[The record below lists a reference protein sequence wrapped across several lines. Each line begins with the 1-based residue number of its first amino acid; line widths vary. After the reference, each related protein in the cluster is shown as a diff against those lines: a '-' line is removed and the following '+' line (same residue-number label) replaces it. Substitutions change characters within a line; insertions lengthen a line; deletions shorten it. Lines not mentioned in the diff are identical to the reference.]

1 VGAIVDSGADQT
13 LFPLSVAAD
22 LGLSENELED
32 DPAGAAGVG
41 SMFSTWLAP
50 VGIRGW
56 VLRRGVGGA
65 TLRWGPELRLDP
77 VFAEPQF
84 ALLGRSDFFPHFR
97 ITFETDAIGPIFHLD
112 AA

>member
-1 VGAIVDSGADQT
+1 
-13 LFPLSVAAD
+13 
-22 LGLSENELED
+22 
-32 DPAGAAGVG
+32 
-41 SMFSTWLAP
+41 
-50 VGIRGW
+50 
-56 VLRRGVGGA
+56 VGGA

-97 ITFETDAIGPIFHLD
+97 ITFETDAVGPIFHLD